1 MLRRGYDEHGSELG
15 FVDQRRKGPSLG
27 HRSQWSPVNG
37 VAAGAGTFDVHEEM
51 SIGCVDGWHHFEEA
65 TVTPESQF
73 LESAPLE
80 SRDAENKTWR
90 IAGAKQLD
98 TEAFTLAP
106 ASEYE
111 NRVSFFRVLP
121 DVEKRWECHFRYD
134 DT

>member
-1 MLRRGYDEHGSELG
+1 M
-15 FVDQRRKGPSLG
+15 V
-27 HRSQWSPVNG
+27 
-37 VAAGAGTFDVHEEM
+37 GT
-51 SIGCVDGWHHFEEA
+51 IFEEA